1 MTEKY
6 PASDYP
12 APKIKGYPG
21 QPVTPNTAYIGC
33 RVRHSDDWDGDLLG
47 IETDFETAVVTLG
60 DGDIWGSCPLS
71 DLEIAP
77 DNQPSPIGRDQ
88 CGVRRTNGVIERVAM
103 FDGADALL
111 VYWGPAGGWR
121 GHQWEPISALGDRYA
136 KVGTLAECEAW
147 KMEQEQEKPK
157 LRYAAESATADPCSS
172 LICVLDRVAGCFL
185 TASQVESYLNA
196 ADRKTEGGE

>member
-6 PASDYP
+6 PASEYP
-12 APKIKGYPG
+12 APRIKGYPG
-21 QPVTPNTAYIGC
+21 KLATPDTVYIGC

-47 IETDFETAVVTLG
+47 IDPDLGTAVVTLG
-60 DGDIWGSCPLS
+60 GGDIWGSCPLS

-77 DNQPSPIGRDQ
+77 DNPPSPIGRDE
-88 CGVRRTNGVIERVAM
+88 CGVRRRDGVVGRVAM

-111 VYWGPAGGWR
+111 VYWGPMGGWMNP
-121 GHQWEPISALGDRYA
+121 QWEPIAALHDRYA
-136 KVGTLAECEAW
+136 KVGTFAECESWIA
-147 KMEQEQEKPK
+147 EQEKPK